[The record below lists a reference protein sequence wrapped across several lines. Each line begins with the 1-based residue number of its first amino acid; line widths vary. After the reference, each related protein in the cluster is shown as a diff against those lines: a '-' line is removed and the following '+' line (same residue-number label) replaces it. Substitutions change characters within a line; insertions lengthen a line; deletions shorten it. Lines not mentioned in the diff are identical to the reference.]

1 MGIGYNEYLTGFRI
15 DVAKGLLKDTQ
26 IKTKEIS
33 AMVGYKDTKYFGK
46 LFKKETGLSLIEYRK
61 VFT

>member
-1 MGIGYNEYLTGFRI
+1 M
-15 DVAKGLLKDTQ
+15 AKGLLKDTQ

-46 LFKKETGLSLIEYRK
+46 LFKKETGLSLTEHRK
-61 VFT
+61 VYS

>member
-1 MGIGYNEYLTGFRI
+1 M
-15 DVAKGLLKDTQ
+15 AKGLLKDTQ

-46 LFKKETGLSLIEYRK
+46 LFKKETGLSLTEYRK